1 MGVCSS
7 LTTGA
12 VDLLSEGSDRALLRV
27 VTASG
32 IESLDDDVAGE
43 RGASTASKNE
53 YSPSLSSERCGGMAS
68 NAGAGRVTLNGVSGE
83 YCATATSCKRFRFG
97 PRGGCCLVGID
108 GWSLLRGCL
117 GGSVTSHQRVSMNF
131 TNKLYP
137 LAVGSSCVG
146 CESPGPKKRPEGID
160 GVGRNDGRG
169 LLASGW
175 GGDVTIRARRG
186 RTSSDTRRGHCNAV
200 GGEWWSRPTTQG
212 LRVNA

>member
-1 MGVCSS
+1 MGRGGRSDEERVDDDGARDSGIGMGVCSS

-117 GGSVTSHQRVSMNF
+117 GGSVTSHQRVSMSF

-146 CESPGPKKRPEGID
+146 CESPGSKRDRKESMVSVETTGGGCWQADGEGM
-160 GVGRNDGRG
+160 
-169 LLASGW
+169 
-175 GGDVTIRARRG
+175 
-186 RTSSDTRRGHCNAV
+186 
-200 GGEWWSRPTTQG
+200 
-212 LRVNA
+212 